1 MGNFVPFKDER
12 SDLVKQICLQY
23 KPAGCRDVC
32 PLAKPCTLQANDNFR
47 KFIERMNK
55 AAETLQGKELADS
68 IFENA
73 CALNRS
79 LADDLLRCA

>member
-1 MGNFVPFKDER
+1 
-12 SDLVKQICLQY
+12 
-23 KPAGCRDVC
+23 
-32 PLAKPCTLQANDNFR
+32 
-47 KFIERMNK
+47 MNK

-73 CALNRS
+73 CALNRA